1 MAAIA
6 GPKLQMPPALSKIA
20 TQDAQGMITGTAQDW
35 SAFFSAVQQVVY
47 NGSRSGP
54 TASRPTDTLIGRY
67 VGMPYYD
74 TTLGKPIWLES
85 TNPDVW
91 VDATG
96 AAV

>member
-1 MAAIA
+1 MATIA
-6 GPKLQMPPALSKIA
+6 GPKIQMPPALSKLVM
-20 TQDAQGMITGTAQDW
+20 QGQEGQIMGVGQDW
-35 SAFFSAVQQVVY
+35 SSFFSAMQQVVY
-47 NGSRSGP
+47 NASRSGP
-54 TASRPTDTLIGRY
+54 TASRPTDILIGRY

-96 AAV
+96 APV